1 MKNSSVGFPLA
12 DRLLPAIRLFCVA
25 GLLAIA
31 ASAAPTAARDA
42 ASERAAPAVAPVTES
57 ASYVVRVVET
67 APPRIVVS
75 ATLPSAGAELRM
87 AQSWP
92 GDVQEVAEAGWPGL
106 VRNLRVADAEGR
118 EVAVTNAGAKGW
130 TLATPIRGTL
140 TLDYEIDLAPL
151 AARGWPAPREA
162 AYADAD
168 HVALIGRALF
178 IFTPAQRESR
188 VRFTLPDGWQPVVP
202 WPALRS
208 ASGSALVASTED
220 LAENLIAFSR
230 VAPDVVVA
238 GGFRLNVVSFGHW
251 QSARAE
257 VRRVVGAVLPR
268 LVATV
273 GSRDRANYVLVL
285 LPHAES
291 GGESFRASFA
301 LTLEASA
308 SRANIETWGN
318 LVAHE
323 VFHFWNGWRLKG
335 ADYPSS
341 QWFQEGFTEYAANLA
356 LVSSGLSRP
365 EQFHERLAGHVMK
378 YRKLATPL
386 DAPGTR
392 KGQPLY
398 SGGAL
403 VAFIWDTKIRAA
415 TGGKRGFGDVMR
427 ALLRNTDAGARP
439 YAWEDIQA
447 ALESVAPGDWKAF
460 EQRYIH
466 GTEPLPVGD
475 AFARVGL
482 RMTEGADGVV
492 RVEAD
497 PGASRAATELR
508 RALERGSR

>member
-1 MKNSSVGFPLA
+1 MKNSFVGFPLA
-12 DRLLPAIRLFCVA
+12 DRLLPAIRVVCVA
-25 GLLAIA
+25 ALLAIA

-42 ASERAAPAVAPVTES
+42 DSERAAPAVAPVTES

-75 ATLPSAGAELRM
+75 ATLRSDGAELSM

-92 GDVQEVAEAGWPGL
+92 GDIPEVAEAGWPGL
-106 VRNLRVADAEGR
+106 VRNLRVVDADGS
-118 EVAVTNAGAKGW
+118 EVQVTSAGAKGW
-130 TLATPIRGTL
+130 TLTTPIRGTL
-140 TLDYEIDLAPL
+140 TLDYEIDFAPL
-151 AARGWPAPREA
+151 AAQGWPAPREA

-178 IFTPAQRESR
+178 IFTPAQRASR
-188 VRFTLPDGWQPVVP
+188 VRFTLPGGWQPIVP
-202 WPALRS
+202 WPSLGR
-208 ASGSALVASTED
+208 ASSSALVASNED
-220 LAENLIAFSR
+220 LAENLLVFSR

-238 GGFRLNVVSFGHW
+238 SGFRLKVVSFGHW
-251 QSARAE
+251 RSARAE
-257 VRRVVGAVLPR
+257 VRRVVGVVLPR
-268 LVATV
+268 LVATA
-273 GSRDRANYVLVL
+273 GSRDRADYLLVL

-301 LTLEASA
+301 LTLQESA

-323 VFHFWNGWRLKG
+323 VFHYWNGWRLKG

-386 DAPGTR
+386 DAPGTH
-392 KGQPLY
+392 KGRPLY

-403 VAFIWDTKIRAA
+403 VAFIWDTKIREA

-427 ALLRNTDAGARP
+427 ALLRITDGGARP
-439 YAWEDIQA
+439 YAWADIQM
-447 ALESVAPGDWKAF
+447 ALESVAPGDWKTF
-460 EQRYIH
+460 EERYIH

-482 RMTEGADGVV
+482 RMSEGSDGVV

-497 PGASRAATELR
+497 TGASRAEKALR
-508 RALERGSR
+508 IALERGSR